1 MSWQSCP
8 STRLSS
14 NRLEDP
20 RFGRSRP
27 RSAPRCV
34 QARERHD
41 HGLRS
46 RGGTQLGPAGGPHL
60 SRRQSA
66 GVRSTWPTERRTA
79 MPPPPSWLFARGR
92 RAEGDLRPGP
102 SPAFIRRPN
111 RHGVSATVPW
121 RIKICAGLAAVVE
134 SRELRRRPEGSA
146 ATPSTCREARSL
158 RVLSIRPPVQPC
170 AYSATLGPG
179 AQRQA
184 TGHLHHVPPYRSEF
198 GRSVRTQRGCAVD
211 GCRVVRCEDHI
222 GHRGRGD

>member
-1 MSWQSCP
+1 MAGLDLAVLLAASGLVSV
-8 STRLSS
+8 TIMDFDLV
-14 NRLEDP
+14 E
-20 RFGRSRP
+20 GRNLDQLMGPTCRD
-27 RSAPRCV
+27 V
-34 QARERHD
+34 N
-41 HGLRS
+41 L
-46 RGGTQLGPAGGPHL
+46 RGGVHVANREAHRNATAPELVVRTSSP
-60 SRRQSA
+60 SRR
-66 GVRSTWPTERRTA
+66 RP
-79 MPPPPSWLFARGR
+79 M
-92 RAEGDLRPGP
+92 PGP
-102 SPAFIRRPN
+102 SPAFIRRSN

-134 SRELRRRPEGSA
+134 SRALRRRPEGSA

-158 RVLSIRPPVQPC
+158 RVLSIRPPVQPR
-170 AYSATLGPG
+170 AHSATLGPG